1 MPLESALDFNAYVDT
16 TTGHGVT
23 ATFFEVQQSLWDDFP
38 LIDTL
43 FDIDSGFSKNINIII
58 DQEYFNIE
66 GGSVPVVGYQ
76 PRAIIKSS
84 DVPYISQEDKL
95 VVSRARK
102 IQKFLSQP
110 FHVAEVFTGSP
121 GKFVSLEDTIKGFE
135 GLVNGD
141 YDDITE
147 NAFYMVGTIE
157 EALEKAKKMEEDAA

>member
-66 GGSVPVVGYQ
+66 GGTVPVAGYQ
-76 PRAIIKSS
+76 PRAIVKAS

-95 VVSRARK
+95 LVDAITTNRGNVLKPATT
-102 IQKFLSQP
+102 FLVKTVEP
-110 FHVAEVFTGSP
+110 DNTGL
-121 GKFVSLEDTIKGFE
+121 VSLV
-135 GLVNGD
+135 L
-141 YDDITE
+141 
-147 NAFYMVGTIE
+147 E
-157 EALEKAKKMEEDAA
+157 EQ

>member
-66 GGSVPVVGYQ
+66 GGTVPVAGYQ
-76 PRAIIKSS
+76 PRAIVKAS
-84 DVPYISQEDKL
+84 DVPYISQQDKL
-95 VVSRARK
+95 RVDAITTDQGNILKPTTTFVVRTVE
-102 IQKFLSQP
+102 P
-110 FHVAEVFTGSP
+110 DNTGL
-121 GKFVSLEDTIKGFE
+121 VSLV
-135 GLVNGD
+135 L
-141 YDDITE
+141 
-147 NAFYMVGTIE
+147 E
-157 EALEKAKKMEEDAA
+157 EE

>member
-66 GGSVPVVGYQ
+66 GGTVPVAGYQ
-76 PRAIIKSS
+76 PRAIVKAS
-84 DVPYISQEDKL
+84 DVPYISQEDRLIVDAITTDKGNVL
-95 VVSRARK
+95 KPQTS
-102 IQKFLSQP
+102 
-110 FHVAEVFTGSP
+110 FTVRSVRPDNTGL
-121 GKFVSLEDTIKGFE
+121 VSLV
-135 GLVNGD
+135 L
-141 YDDITE
+141 
-147 NAFYMVGTIE
+147 E
-157 EALEKAKKMEEDAA
+157 EE

>member
-66 GGSVPVVGYQ
+66 GGTVPVAGCQ
-76 PRAIIKSS
+76 PRAIVKAS
-84 DVPYISQEDKL
+84 DVPYISQQDKL
-95 VVSRARK
+95 RVDAITTDKGNVLKPTTTFVVK
-102 IQKFLSQP
+102 TVEP
-110 FHVAEVFTGSP
+110 DNTGL
-121 GKFVSLEDTIKGFE
+121 VSLV
-135 GLVNGD
+135 L
-141 YDDITE
+141 
-147 NAFYMVGTIE
+147 E
-157 EALEKAKKMEEDAA
+157 EE

>member
-66 GGSVPVVGYQ
+66 GGTVPVAGYQ
-76 PRAIIKSS
+76 PRAIVKAS
-84 DVPYISQEDKL
+84 DVPYISQQDKL
-95 VVSRARK
+95 RVDAITTDQGNILK
-102 IQKFLSQP
+102 PQT
-110 FHVAEVFTGSP
+110 AFTVRTVEPDNTGL
-121 GKFVSLEDTIKGFE
+121 VSLV
-135 GLVNGD
+135 L
-141 YDDITE
+141 
-147 NAFYMVGTIE
+147 E
-157 EALEKAKKMEEDAA
+157 EE

>member
-66 GGSVPVVGYQ
+66 GGTVPVAGYQ
-76 PRAIIKSS
+76 PRAILKSS
-84 DVPYISQEDKL
+84 DVPYISQEDRL
-95 VVSRARK
+95 VVDAITTDK
-102 IQKFLSQP
+102 GNILKPETTFLVKTVEP
-110 FHVAEVFTGSP
+110 DNT
-121 GKFVSLEDTIKGFE
+121 
-135 GLVNGD
+135 GLVSV
-141 YDDITE
+141 IL
-147 NAFYMVGTIE
+147 E
-157 EALEKAKKMEEDAA
+157 EQ

>member
-66 GGSVPVVGYQ
+66 GGTVPVAGYQ
-76 PRAIIKSS
+76 PRAIVKAS
-84 DVPYISQEDKL
+84 DVPYISQEDRL
-95 VVSRARK
+95 VVDAITTDK
-102 IQKFLSQP
+102 GNVLKPETTFLIKTVEP
-110 FHVAEVFTGSP
+110 DNTGL
-121 GKFVSLEDTIKGFE
+121 VSLV
-135 GLVNGD
+135 L
-141 YDDITE
+141 
-147 NAFYMVGTIE
+147 E
-157 EALEKAKKMEEDAA
+157 EQ